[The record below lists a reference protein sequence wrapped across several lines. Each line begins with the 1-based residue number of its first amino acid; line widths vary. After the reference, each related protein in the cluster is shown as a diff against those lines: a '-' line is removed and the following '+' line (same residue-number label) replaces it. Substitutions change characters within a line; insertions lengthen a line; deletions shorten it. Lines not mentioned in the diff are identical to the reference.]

1 MLSFSRKILDNLE
14 MNIFVF
20 DLDSTVTKAELLPE
34 IAKAVGMEIDMARL
48 TQQALDGVVPFAV
61 SFRQRFDL
69 LRHVPLEAVWQ
80 VADKVEIDGD
90 IGKFIREHREQCIIA
105 TGNADLWVKPITDKL
120 GCRVFASH
128 AEMDETGTPRLES
141 VLYKGDVIAELREE
155 YPPPA
160 KIIAIGDSAN
170 DIPMFEAADFSI
182 AYGGVNTPT
191 EEVRRAATWKIDDSQ
206 KMVAFLSSKD

>member
-1 MLSFSRKILDNLE
+1 

-34 IAKAVGMEIDMARL
+34 IAKAVGMDIDMARL
-48 TQQALDGVVPFAV
+48 TQQALDGEVPFEA

-69 LRHVPLEAVWQ
+69 LKRTPLETVWQ
-80 VADKVEIDGD
+80 VADRVEIDEH
-90 IGKFIREHREQCIIA
+90 IGKFIKEHREQCVIA

-128 AEMDETGTPRLES
+128 AEADERGVPQLIS
-141 VLYKGDVIAELREE
+141 VLYKGDMMRALRAELA
-155 YPPPA
+155 PGA
-160 KIIAIGDSAN
+160 KIIAVGDSSN

-182 AYGGVNTPT
+182 AYGGVNEPT
-191 EEVRRAATWKIDDSQ
+191 DEVKRAAGVRIDNSSQ
-206 KMVAFLSSKD
+206 LVLVFTRYI